1 MAQEGDRLPSASGQP
16 QIDERVML
24 ESSIPQGE
32 VQPVAEVYG
41 RENGGH
47 LQPQYHPYSNLL
59 NKGNGHVVHNA
70 SDASDGLSP
79 SNTVAAAT
87 GRVPVQ
93 ECGSPSDAQSNT
105 QNEVSPEL
113 AISPRN
119 DTIAR
124 EKAAIAHPLPCM
136 NPAVDPDHVSAQQC
150 HDASAPG
157 WTSSGVRS
165 PLQSSSESQF
175 QSREQS
181 QSWKADLHES
191 STGHTTD
198 SQDQRDGGYD
208 DRHTANSQDLR
219 DGGYNESGA
228 SAPSSSSRASSSGG
242 SQPSHNSGQQEMG
255 GDGVDGAQT
264 RDQSPSAASYAG
276 SSSTAPGSASSRS
289 HTSERSD
296 RTGAPHSHT
305 ASRNQS
311 PPAPRTAATATSTAH
326 GLQTRAAGV
335 DTARRDPNKPATA
348 PAAST
353 QNSAPEVSHSA
364 STGEQQQKQRKR
376 NQHEEDDEEPYS
388 EGKSALVKAQFD
400 AFNWLETS
408 GNDLRLCDAK
418 DLARQLYQMDC
429 LNMKQMMKIS
439 AEKNSIACRELLLQ
453 ECKTPLGEE
462 GFQQFLLAM
471 WNTKYRLN
479 QRIAF
484 EIRQKLPKRIGIV
497 WSEKYECMSRY

>member
-1 MAQEGDRLPSASGQP
+1 MAQEGDRLLSASGQSQFDGRVALEDPHGSSVP
-16 QIDERVML
+16 QREAK
-24 ESSIPQGE
+24 
-32 VQPVAEVYG
+32 PVAEVYG

-198 SQDQRDGGYD
+198 SQD
-208 DRHTANSQDLR
+208 LC